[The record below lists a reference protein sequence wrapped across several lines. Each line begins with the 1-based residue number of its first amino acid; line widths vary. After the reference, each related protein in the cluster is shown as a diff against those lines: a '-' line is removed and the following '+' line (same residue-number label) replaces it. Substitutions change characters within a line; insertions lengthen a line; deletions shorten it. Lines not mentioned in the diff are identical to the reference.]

1 MMRKKGQD
9 TNKQKIRTKHAKWN
23 LTETRQ
29 KGRKQVYDKFIE
41 LMKQLMYMEQIKH
54 VPKKTGRGDEELT
67 VKQKKSPLD
76 NVFEAH
82 AEVDDAHVPG
92 LEQIK

>member
-1 MMRKKGQD
+1 MKNWQKK
-9 TNKQKIRTKHAKWN
+9 NKI
-23 LTETRQ
+23 
-29 KGRKQVYDKFIE
+29 
-41 LMKQLMYMEQIKH
+41 
-54 VPKKTGRGDEELT
+54 
-67 VKQKKSPLD
+67 KSPLD

>member
-1 MMRKKGQD
+1 M
-9 TNKQKIRTKHAKWN
+9 
-23 LTETRQ
+23 
-29 KGRKQVYDKFIE
+29 KQVYDKFIE

-54 VPKKTGRGDEELT
+54 VQKNRARRLRIDSKT
-67 VKQKKSPLD
+67 KNKSPLD

>member
-1 MMRKKGQD
+1 M
-9 TNKQKIRTKHAKWN
+9 
-23 LTETRQ
+23 
-29 KGRKQVYDKFIE
+29 KQVYDKFIE

-54 VPKKTGRGDEELT
+54 VPKKQLT

>member
-1 MMRKKGQD
+1 M
-9 TNKQKIRTKHAKWN
+9 
-23 LTETRQ
+23 
-29 KGRKQVYDKFIE
+29 KQVYDKFIE

-54 VPKKTGRGDEELT
+54 VPKKQGEAMT

-82 AEVDDAHVPG
+82 AEVDDAHVPR

>member
-1 MMRKKGQD
+1 
-9 TNKQKIRTKHAKWN
+9 
-23 LTETRQ
+23 
-29 KGRKQVYDKFIE
+29 
-41 LMKQLMYMEQIKH
+41 MKQLMYMEQIKH